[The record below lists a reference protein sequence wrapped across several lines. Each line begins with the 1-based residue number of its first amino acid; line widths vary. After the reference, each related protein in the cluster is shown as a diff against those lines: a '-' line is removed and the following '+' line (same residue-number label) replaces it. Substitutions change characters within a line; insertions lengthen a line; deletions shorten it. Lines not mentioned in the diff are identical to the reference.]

1 MELIPSWKQAHLL
14 SSVQLGTAAV
24 VLSAADQWIPAV
36 SAFLPPWLSGLVMA
50 ASVIAR
56 LVYQP
61 KVAEKV
67 QAAGDRAI
75 K

>member
-1 MELIPSWKQAHLL
+1 MALIQGWKQAHLM
-14 SSVQLGTAAV
+14 SSVQLGAVAV
-24 VLSAADQWIPAV
+24 VVQAADQWVPPVA
-36 SAFLPPWLSGLVMA
+36 AFLPPWLSGLLMA

-61 KVAEKV
+61 KLAEKV
-67 QAAGDRAI
+67 EAS